1 MADMPSYVEYDLT
14 FYSNLQYELCLPVMV
29 ICDGETSDDWS
40 YLLW

>member
-1 MADMPSYVEYDLT
+1 MADTLSYVEYDFI

-29 ICDGETSDDWS
+29 ICDGESDDWS